1 PMTMDFNYLDPT
13 ATVFETAPDGTLRVM
28 VPDDRC
34 GLRVDALRA
43 FPLSHP
49 EEYIVLRDGTGVEV
63 GLLRNLKDL
72 PPAAAT
78 LVRDQLQRRYFLP
91 QVTGIYDI
99 SERFGSSVWDLQ
111 TDRGR
116 CSVTTRQMN
125 ESVFEIDPGRY
136 LITDVEG
143 NRYEVKDLNALDEMS
158 RARFLGK
165 Y

>member
-1 PMTMDFNYLDPT
+1 MDFNYLDP
-13 ATVFETAPDGTLRVM
+13 ATTIFETAPDGTLRVL

-34 GLRVDALRA
+34 GLRVDSHRA

-49 EEYIVLRDGTGVEV
+49 EEYIVLRDGAGTEI
-63 GLLRNLKDL
+63 GLLRNLTDL

-78 LVRDQLQRRYFLP
+78 LVREQLQRRYFLP
-91 QVTGIYDI
+91 QVTGILDI
-99 SERFGSSVWDLQ
+99 AERFGSSVWELE

-125 ESVFEIDPGRY
+125 ESVFEIDPGRF

-143 NRYEVKDLNALDEMS
+143 NRYEVKDLDALDEIS